1 MKRVVAS
8 YSAKS
13 YNGRSWDELIMQLD
27 RAGYEVDSAYR
38 SHPHKWIEVIQNG
51 RIFDAEVTKYFDG
64 SYEVMEY
71 NITPSNHN
79 DIVDTVMDDIGDII
93 AKLEEH
99 DTNDARVRDITSYLR
114 QVIENI
120 EHYRNSNYE

>member
-51 RIFDAEVTKYFDG
+51 CIFDAEVTKYFDG

-71 NITPSNHN
+71 NITP
-79 DIVDTVMDDIGDII
+79 
-93 AKLEEH
+93 
-99 DTNDARVRDITSYLR
+99 
-114 QVIENI
+114 QQ
-120 EHYRNSNYE
+120 

>member
-13 YNGRSWDELIMQLD
+13 YNGRSWDELIMQLG

-38 SHPHKWIEVIQNG
+38 SHPHKWIEVIKDG
-51 RIFDAEVTKYFDG
+51 RIYDAEVIPYSDG
-64 SYEVMEY
+64 SYEVMQY

-79 DIVDTVMDDIGDII
+79 DVIDLVVDDIGDII
-93 AKLEEH
+93 DRIEEY
-99 DTNDARVRDITSYLR
+99 DTNDAQIHDITSYLR

-120 EHYRNSNYE
+120 EHYRNSTRE

>member
-38 SHPHKWIEVIQNG
+38 THPHK
-51 RIFDAEVTKYFDG
+51 
-64 SYEVMEY
+64 
-71 NITPSNHN
+71 
-79 DIVDTVMDDIGDII
+79 
-93 AKLEEH
+93 
-99 DTNDARVRDITSYLR
+99 SYLR

-120 EHYRNSNYE
+120 DHYRNSNYE